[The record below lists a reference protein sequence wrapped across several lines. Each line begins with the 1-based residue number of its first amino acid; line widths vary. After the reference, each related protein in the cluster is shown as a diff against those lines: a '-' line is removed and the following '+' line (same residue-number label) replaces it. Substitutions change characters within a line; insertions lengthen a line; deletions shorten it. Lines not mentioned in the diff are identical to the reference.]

1 MWEILAPMNLKL
13 VGSISSPRF
22 PQLEARL
29 IEEGLVTCP
38 GPIAS
43 LQMCLNDTSW
53 YSNTGWTTR
62 MTVFFQNSAVAYSR
76 SNATILWH
84 SFTDTPAIPLN
95 LSAQQ
100 ILEAYDHLLFD
111 TTTLLN
117 NGSSPLSLFSSPSFP
132 TFLWLVEPEFSDQL
146 ATESVSGV
154 AFSISAL
161 QSLLAFPMYFCQNG
175 VARRLLPGVMASK
188 SASNPGL
195 SFLISQL
202 SEPPER
208 SSPASYAYHRYQVTV
223 SFATLIAYIA
233 VSGTALLACS
243 IVQVVMN
250 VSSHVGRG
258 SQQPRLSRFPTLDL
272 FMHCTIEDEN
282 RYVICQGRSG
292 FFPTDTSQRSLRKW
306 LSNIGIRW
314 SRPRTIEDGL
324 HLFGEDFVD
333 ENGEWSSTGMR
344 PISPHPNR
352 SKVSLSTCD

>member
-1 MWEILAPMNLKL
+1 
-13 VGSISSPRF
+13 
-22 PQLEARL
+22 
-29 IEEGLVTCP
+29 
-38 GPIAS
+38 
-43 LQMCLNDTSW
+43 
-53 YSNTGWTTR
+53 
-62 MTVFFQNSAVAYSR
+62 
-76 SNATILWH
+76 
-84 SFTDTPAIPLN
+84 
-95 LSAQQ
+95 
-100 ILEAYDHLLFD
+100 
-111 TTTLLN
+111 
-117 NGSSPLSLFSSPSFP
+117 
-132 TFLWLVEPEFSDQL
+132 
-146 ATESVSGV
+146 
-154 AFSISAL
+154 
-161 QSLLAFPMYFCQNG
+161 
-175 VARRLLPGVMASK
+175 MASK

-233 VSGTALLACS
+233 VTGTALLACS

-282 RYVICQGRSG
+282 RYVIYQGRSG

-333 ENGEWSSTGMR
+333 EHGEWSSTSMR
-344 PISPHPNR
+344 PISHLNR
-352 SKVSLSTCD
+352 SKVSLSRCD